1 MPISTNTAGIAVCGN
16 CGSEVHVVCSGGCAE
31 PDVVPRANYIATM
44 KKPRG
49 GGGKRG

>member
-1 MPISTNTAGIAVCGN
+1 MPISTNASGVAVCGN

-31 PDVVPRANYIATM
+31 PDVMPRANYIATM

-49 GGGKRG
+49 GGKRG